1 MLQWAH
7 LESKGYNLQK
17 RFEKT
22 FGKAELVQH
31 FTNKFDFKVAKAKHS
46 IGFVFGLMEQLRN
59 EFSIGEYSATQTT
72 LEQIFNMFA
81 VAKTKD
87 DIYEPKPKFL
97 FTDAAK
103 KSQ

>member
-1 MLQWAH
+1 M
-7 LESKGYNLQK
+7 ESQGYNFKK
-17 RFEKT
+17 RLEKT
-22 FGKAELVQH
+22 FGKADLVEH

-46 IGFVFGLMEQLRN
+46 IGYVFGLMEQLRS

-87 DIYEPKPKFL
+87 DTYVPKQKFQ
-97 FTDAAK
+97 F
-103 KSQ
+103 